1 MSKVARLIVGESERL
16 QRRSLWRIDVKL
28 FEWANLFLWTPYELV
43 IRSVYDMNR
52 KIMATS
58 RMATDRIT
66 TDRMANIGMVNIR
79 RTKIRM
85 ANSRMAYIRMA
96 TSMAIIRMEASSMN
110 GLMGVVDA

>member
-58 RMATDRIT
+58 RMATDR
-66 TDRMANIGMVNIR
+66 MANIGMVNIR
-79 RTKIRM
+79 MTKIRM
-85 ANSRMAYIRMA
+85 ATSRMANIRMS